1 MQRFGLGVQIFHV
14 LQFEEFNEVR
24 QMVELK
30 TQFGVE
36 RIGRDVEIQRFPQ
49 MRAEAFADELLRDFL
64 KIVFHDGGF
73 LGFLPKL
80 KVTPSRLYNAFQIL
94 QDIKNAK
101 PDKCHKMRKTNALIL
116 HHNSKTTVMSTYE
129 KFYEQF
135 EYGLMG
141 GIALGILASSCL
153 GGIAAM
159 AVLQNGTSLLQ
170 MFQLVL
176 VVGFAMVFNGAVLSQ
191 QKPRTIY
198 NALLLSVGMNT
209 LLAIIN
215 FAMH

>member
-1 MQRFGLGVQIFHV
+1 
-14 LQFEEFNEVR
+14 
-24 QMVELK
+24 
-30 TQFGVE
+30 
-36 RIGRDVEIQRFPQ
+36 
-49 MRAEAFADELLRDFL
+49 
-64 KIVFHDGGF
+64 
-73 LGFLPKL
+73 
-80 KVTPSRLYNAFQIL
+80 
-94 QDIKNAK
+94 
-101 PDKCHKMRKTNALIL
+101 
-116 HHNSKTTVMSTYE
+116 MSTYE